1 MRPLSHA
8 DRLKYALKV
17 VAADVMYRLGLL
29 HVWKW
34 VVFRRKAIVLT
45 YHRVLS
51 HEAMAESWSHPAIV
65 VTPET
70 FERHMRVL
78 SKTFKVLPLSE
89 FQARLTT
96 GAGFEAGSC
105 LVTFDDGWSETYD
118 EAWPVLQRHRV
129 PATVFLPVR
138 FIGSDDVFW
147 QERLGEL
154 LYMAWQMVQ
163 RDPLASARVAEA
175 LRGSGLDTV
184 VSFDAATV
192 KQDVLDLVRAKKT
205 HDGWNP
211 DAAIQRLLELT
222 GSTGASPVDRFMT
235 WDQVREMSR
244 DSVTFGSHGETHRML
259 TTLTESEVDREM
271 VASRRALETRLE
283 RPVEA
288 VSYPNGNCSPAI
300 AEAARRAG
308 FAMGFSM
315 NRGPV
320 ASGDDRF
327 LVRRVNIFEDVTSS
341 EPMFLAR
348 VLGVF

>member
-1 MRPLSHA
+1 MRPLSRA
-8 DRLKYALKV
+8 DRLKYALKFL
-17 VAADVMYRLGLL
+17 AAELMYRVGLL
-29 HVWKW
+29 HVWKR
-34 VVFRRKAIVLT
+34 VVLRRKAIVLT

-51 HEAMAESWSHPAIV
+51 PEEMAESWSHPAIV

-78 SKTFKVLPLSE
+78 SRAFKVLRLSE
-89 FQARLTT
+89 FQAHLTT
-96 GAGFEAGSC
+96 GARFEAGSC
-105 LVTFDDGWSETYD
+105 LVTFDDGWRETYD
-118 EAWPVLQRHRV
+118 QAWPVLQRHRV

-154 LYMAWQMVQ
+154 LYTAWQIAR
-163 RDPLASARVAEA
+163 RDAPSAARVVEA
-175 LRGSGLDTV
+175 LGGSGLESV
-184 VSFDAATV
+184 VGFDEATV

-211 DAAIQRLLELT
+211 DAAIQRLQQLT
-222 GSTGASPVDRFMT
+222 GHPGTSSVDRFMT
-235 WDQVREMSR
+235 WDQVREMSH
-244 DSVTFGSHGETHRML
+244 DSVTFGAHGETHRML

-271 VASRRALETRLE
+271 VVSRQTLETMLE
-283 RPVEA
+283 TPIDA
-288 VSYPNGNCSPAI
+288 VSYPNGNCNAAI
-300 AEAARRAG
+300 AEAAKRAG
-308 FAMGFSM
+308 FAVGFSM

-320 ASGDDRF
+320 ESADERF
-327 LVRRVNIFEDVTSS
+327 LVRRVNIFEDVTNS